1 MAEQYRY
8 STHPDCSFRELY
20 LPVVLRRIMRFQKV
34 SEDAAKSM
42 RVKGKGQTPK
52 PQRKQLRPARG
63 RRR

>member
-8 STHPDCSFRELY
+8 STHPDCSFRELG
-20 LPVVLRRIMRFQKV
+20 LPVVLRRIMRFHKV

-42 RVKGKGQTPK
+42 RVKGKGPAAK
-52 PQRKQLRPARG
+52 SPRKQLRPARG